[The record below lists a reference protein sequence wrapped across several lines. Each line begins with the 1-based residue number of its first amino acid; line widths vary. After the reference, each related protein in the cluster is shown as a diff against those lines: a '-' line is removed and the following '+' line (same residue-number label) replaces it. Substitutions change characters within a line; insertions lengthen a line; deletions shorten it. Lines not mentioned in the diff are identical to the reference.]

1 MRIVLVGFLPDGHG
15 RSCGAHPFGCGN
27 AFIESAGNGMG
38 RLVCLQLVEKT
49 NLAVHEVRNDGGDGC
64 RICFTAREYAIG
76 ENAHRLDGLLLT
88 VTEVFLPDSPNKSM
102 RHLYHRN
109 RGYAY
114 AETVGEIL

>member
-27 AFIESAGNGMG
+27 AFIECADNGVG
-38 RLVCLQLVEKT
+38 RLVRLRLVEQS
-49 NLAVHEVRNDGGDGC
+49 NLAVHEVRKDGSDGC
-64 RICFTAREYAIG
+64 RICFTAREYATG
-76 ENAHRLDGLLLT
+76 ENAQRLDGILLR
-88 VTEVFLPDSPNKSM
+88 VTDVFLPDSPNSSM

-114 AETVGEIL
+114 AETVDEIS